1 MIERGI
7 TNKELLQVSAYI
19 DGAMSPKEKQAFE
32 AHLASSA
39 TMQKELLEYKHLK
52 ATLRSLPQKKAP
64 RNFTLSP
71 ERVKVRQAAPRLA
84 PAFSF
89 ASAGVAILL
98 MIAFG
103 SEYLLSRSPSM
114 VPKEAAIPQAA
125 MLESAPA
132 AEEATAP
139 AIIFWNSV
147 PLGTGGG
154 GAEGK
159 GGVGGGPMLGSAED
173 IPMIVSVPAEDRSI
187 SDAPSSTMVE
197 GVEERETLILG
208 LQTGE
213 TDKIAT
219 RQSNWIQMAINSMA
233 SWPVIRWVEVGLGAL
248 LLGFGITAI
257 VFWTKKRR

>member
-1 MIERGI
+1 MIERGM

-19 DGAMSPKEKQAFE
+19 DEALSPKEKRAFE

-39 TMQKELLEYKHLK
+39 TLQKELLEYKHLK
-52 ATLRSLPQKKAP
+52 VTLRSLPQKKAP

-71 ERVKVRQAAPRLA
+71 DRVTVRKAAPRLA

-98 MIAFG
+98 MLAFG
-103 SEYLLSRSPSM
+103 GEYLLGRSSQM
-114 VPKEAAIPQAA
+114 VSKEAPAPQSA

-132 AEEATAP
+132 TDATEP
-139 AIIFWNSV
+139 AIIFWNAV

-197 GVEERETLILG
+197 GIEERETLILG

-233 SWPVIRWVEVGLGAL
+233 SWPVIRWVEIGLGAL